1 MKREILALFGILSL
15 GGTAFAHS
23 HLEKSTP
30 ADGSTV
36 AVAPTELALQFAKPA
51 RLTMATIQ
59 KEGGELQKLT
69 APESTAAQLNV
80 PLPKLTAGKY
90 TVKLRF
96 AGADGHV
103 MDGALHFSVGAE
115 KAQGKPAPASE
126 HQPN

>member
-1 MKREILALFGILSL
+1 MKRAILALFGILSL
-15 GGTAFAHS
+15 SGTAFAHS

-36 AVAPTELALQFAKPA
+36 AVAPAELALQFSKPA

-59 KEGGELQKLT
+59 KEGEELQKLT
-69 APESTAAQLNV
+69 APDSIAAQLKV
-80 PLPKLTAGKY
+80 PLPKLATGKY

-103 MDGALHFSVGAE
+103 MDGELHFSIGAE
-115 KAQGKPAPASE
+115 KAQGNPTPASKQ
-126 HQPN
+126 QPD